1 MTEWKHTPITAFLF
15 NMKTPIENR
24 AAWNDSREPYSV
36 DFKSYREAILA
47 LMALLD
53 NAVAKE
59 RYLAMIEGK
68 TERETC
74 DEEQLDSPEMA
85 SARAVLKKM
94 GAIK

>member
-1 MTEWKHTPITAFLF
+1 MKHVIHHGADGKEGQVIGL
-15 NMKTPIENR
+15 
-24 AAWNDSREPYSV
+24 AD
-36 DFKSYREAILA
+36 DYREAILA

>member
-1 MTEWKHTPITAFLF
+1 
-15 NMKTPIENR
+15 MKTNWENC
-24 AAWNDSREPYSV
+24 AAWIDSREPYSV
-36 DFKSYREAILA
+36 DFKSYAEAVRA

-59 RYLAMIEGK
+59 RYIAMIEGE